1 MFYSSVEIILRAEA
15 VETAQ
20 AGDKCDFTGALIVVP
35 DVGQMAMPGAAA
47 ESGARH
53 KAGAG
58 YESEGVRG
66 LKALGVRDLSYR
78 LAFLACTVTPSNARV
93 SRPDSVCHKITF
105 LGVDCDF
112 MK

>member
-1 MFYSSVEIILRAEA
+1 M
-15 VETAQ
+15 ETAQ

-93 SRPDSVCHKITF
+93 SSRPSLVQIGF
-105 LGVDCDF
+105 LVFSGLVTLF
-112 MK
+112 KTKPFAVSSN